1 VRLRIAIIVAA
12 LGSLAWTV
20 LDYRKNW
27 EPPYDPFAGA
37 LTGAVQNTA
46 YDAGPYDTRLAYELL
61 SRDVA
66 ILTIAIVL
74 FIVAPMLERR
84 ISASEKRG

>member
-1 VRLRIAIIVAA
+1 MRLRIAIIVAA

-37 LTGAVQNTA
+37 WTGAIQKA